1 MTDMNECIA
10 DTVSESDVLPAI
22 RKNYEALIDEVRG
35 QNENV
40 RIMAVTK
47 TQSVE
52 KINYLIENCGLA
64 LIGENRVNELLDKY
78 DRLAKPHGG
87 KLEIHFI
94 GTLQKNKVK
103 YIVGRVSLIESV
115 DCLELL
121 EAINKKAASLGVV
134 QDILLEV
141 NIGAEEAKS
150 GFSPESLMECLPRV
164 GEFSCIRVR
173 GLMAIPPICEKT
185 EEIRPYFRAMK
196 QLFVDIGA
204 KKYDNVSMDFLSMG
218 MSADYM
224 TAIEEG
230 ANIVR
235 VGTGIFGARHY

>member
-10 DTVSESDVLPAI
+10 DTVSGSDVLPAI
-22 RKNYEALIDEVRG
+22 GKNYEALIDEVRG

-103 YIVGRVSLIESV
+103 YIIDKVDMIESL
-115 DCLELL
+115 DS
-121 EAINKKAASLGVV
+121 EALAAEIERQAAKHDRIMDVL
-134 QDILLEV
+134 IEV
-141 NIGAEEAKS
+141 NIGREPQKGGVA
-150 GFSPESLMECLPRV
+150 PEKLN
-164 GEFSCIRVR
+164 EFVEKLALFPHIRVR
-173 GLMAIPPICEKT
+173 GLMTIAPKSDDREKILKYFIETYQYFIDISQKKIHNIC
-185 EEIRPYFRAMK
+185 
-196 QLFVDIGA
+196 
-204 KKYDNVSMDFLSMG
+204 MDVLSMG
-218 MSADYM
+218 MSGSYRE
-224 TAIEEG
+224 AIK
-230 ANIVR
+230 AHATQIR
-235 VGTGIFGARHY
+235 VGSLLFGERK